1 MAKKTKKNE
10 RLKVMKTYKLYVGGS
25 YPRTESGRSYTFKTP
40 KGDFVA
46 NLCQASRKDFRDAV
60 LAARKALG
68 GWSGRT
74 AFNRGQILY
83 RMAEMLEA
91 RRSSF
96 EHVLVEHAGYK
107 ASEAEAEVDASI
119 DRLVWYAGWAD
130 KYVQIFGS
138 TNPVSSPH
146 FNFTTPEPTGV
157 VAIFSPTKAPLLG
170 LISAIVPVMTAANT
184 CVVVV
189 DNNAPTVAIEF
200 AEVLNN
206 SDLPG
211 GVVNLLTGF
220 RDELRDH
227 IGGHKD
233 VEAVLCFGGDS
244 DFRKA
249 LSIEGAE
256 SVKRVHYEDDLSAK
270 EWRTDKGQS
279 PYRMMPFIEFKTAWH
294 PIEPRFGG
302 GGGY

>member
-1 MAKKTKKNE
+1 MTKKSKHQ
-10 RLKVMKTYKLYVGGS
+10 RLKVLKTYKLYVGGK
-25 YPRTESGRSYTFKTP
+25 YPRTESGRSYVFNTP

-60 LAARKALG
+60 IVARKALG
-68 GWSGRT
+68 GWAGRS

-96 EHVLVEHAGYK
+96 ETALVEHAGYK
-107 ASEAEAEVDASI
+107 AADAEAEVDASI
-119 DRLVWYAGWAD
+119 DRLVWYAGFAD
-130 KYVQIFGS
+130 KYIQILGS

-146 FNFTTPEPTGV
+146 FNITVPEPTGL

-170 LISAIVPVMTAANT
+170 LVSAIAPVITAANT
-184 CVVVV
+184 CIVIV
-189 DNNAPTVAIEF
+189 DNDAPTIAIEF

-211 GVVNLLTGF
+211 GVINLLTGF
-220 RDELRDH
+220 RDELVGH
-227 IGGHKD
+227 VGGHKD
-233 VEAVLCFGGDS
+233 VEAILCFGGDTE
-244 DFRKA
+244 FRKK
-249 LSIEGAE
+249 LSLEAAD
-256 SVKRVHYEDDLSAK
+256 SVKRVRYEDDLSAK

-279 PYRMMPFIEFKTAWH
+279 PYRMLPFIEFKTSWH
-294 PIEPRFGG
+294 PIEPRADGA
-302 GGGY
+302 GGY